1 MGRRV
6 VRPERPAVRNYPLQ
20 QVLQKIT
27 DQFAAAGTDAE
38 SPPNQSALSQLRTNE
53 IALGLT
59 TTPPIPLWEIREF
72 RIDTNN
78 GGYLRQVTAKQTPD
92 RDFADDPANKKQL
105 TLAAFINGAQA
116 DILAQEHHVPVEFPT
131 GKSFLGGAAPTPPD
145 AVWKAPGILN
155 PGWCELFSLGTCSG
169 CLTLAKLSPNF
180 VPDNLSTSTSLPRT
194 SHTFVPVRQARKH
207 GSAPFLT
214 GVDKA
219 GKPDVVED
227 PDGTTGPVGAGRE
240 KAARVPRLE

>member
-1 MGRRV
+1 M
-6 VRPERPAVRNYPLQ
+6 
-20 QVLQKIT
+20 
-27 DQFAAAGTDAE
+27 
-38 SPPNQSALSQLRTNE
+38 RTNE

-116 DILAQEHHVPVEFPT
+116 DILAQEHHAPVEFPT

-155 PGWCELFSLGTCSG
+155 PDARSYSPWVPAAAV
-169 CLTLAKLSPNF
+169 TLAKLSPNF
-180 VPDNLSTSTSLPRT
+180 VPDNLDLDQPPPHFTHVRP
-194 SHTFVPVRQARKH
+194 RQAGKEARL
-207 GSAPFLT
+207 SPFLT

-219 GKPDVVED
+219 GKPYVVED
-227 PDGTTGPVGAGRE
+227 PTGQPDPSAPGGKKRREFHDLSNRRQDLVGLVRYGVIYE
-240 KAARVPRLE
+240 KDRRPLQMVH